1 MDKLP
6 RAFAIIKRSCLGRR
20 CFQMIKRIGF
30 LAAIVGVVAVAFRAI
45 QKMFGGGEADET
57 AEG

>member
-1 MDKLP
+1 
-6 RAFAIIKRSCLGRR
+6 
-20 CFQMIKRIGF
+20 MIKRIGI
-30 LAAIVGVVAVAFRAI
+30 LAAIAGVVAVAFRAI

>member
-1 MDKLP
+1 
-6 RAFAIIKRSCLGRR
+6 
-20 CFQMIKRIGF
+20 MIKRIGF

-45 QKMFGGGEADET
+45 RKMFGGGEAEET